1 VQNPLPDVTALTR
14 AERQQLLRDILAANA
29 PAGRLRDGRQLITRV
44 RRWLLVLAIGSIV
57 VLLPWTL
64 SLFFSLP
71 SRYQAANWPLAW
83 IGFDLGLLCS
93 FLLTAW
99 LAWRRSPLTQYPAV
113 ATGVLLLCD
122 AWFDVTLSRGDDLI
136 EAVLTALALE
146 LPVGIALIVLG
157 TRPGRTLWGRASRRR

>member
-1 VQNPLPDVTALTR
+1 MHTPLPDVTRLTR
-14 AERQQLLRDILAANA
+14 AQRQQLLRDILAANA
-29 PAGRLRDGRQLITRV
+29 PSGTLRDGRQLVTRV
-44 RRWLLVLAIGSIV
+44 RRWVLVLAIGSIV

-83 IGFDLGLLCS
+83 IGFDLGLIGC

-99 LAWRRSPLTQYPAV
+99 LAWRRSPLAQYPAV

-122 AWFDVTLSRGDDLI
+122 AWFDVTLSRGDDLTA
-136 EAVLTALALE
+136 AVLTALALE
-146 LPVGIALIVLG
+146 LPVGISLIVLG
-157 TRPGRTLWGRASRRR
+157 TRPGRALWGRG